1 MNRLREGI
9 HKAEEG
15 CKERMTKMCTLL
27 KGKQR
32 QQQAEAMLDEI
43 EESIDFILNG
53 CLSFAT
59 KRTVANKQDKENKK
73 SAINTGKQVKG
84 SERQEKSIY

>member
-1 MNRLREGI
+1 
-9 HKAEEG
+9 
-15 CKERMTKMCTLL
+15 MTKMCAVL

-43 EESIDFILNG
+43 EGSIDFILNG

-59 KRTVANKQDKENKK
+59 KRPAANKHDKENKK
-73 SAINTGKQVKG
+73 SAMNAGKQVKG